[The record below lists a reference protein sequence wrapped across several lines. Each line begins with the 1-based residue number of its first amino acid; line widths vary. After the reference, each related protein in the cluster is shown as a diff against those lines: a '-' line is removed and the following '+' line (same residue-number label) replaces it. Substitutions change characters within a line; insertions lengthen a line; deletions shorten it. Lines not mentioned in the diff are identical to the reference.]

1 MQNLWENKCTE
12 FFLSIQVLKEKR
24 MKITRKLKANNYS
37 LSFREGSLVA
47 TGMGLRNSDFCGWGA
62 GGMAAVPA
70 GMTASV

>member
-1 MQNLWENKCTE
+1 
-12 FFLSIQVLKEKR
+12 